1 MTTLTQELATDGQ
14 RKLLARIAA
23 DAGEKSVLEFTGLTK
38 DGAEVAKGNPEFA
51 KRIREATAAALLD
64 LAVTDKYK
72 NEEVKPRWPYPAT
85 YKRNTIEQQIDI
97 LRSAANFPFI
107 NPDPAIKYYR
117 EVYGSL
123 AQPEWVEGPFII
135 MPTSTFK
142 KHCFPDA
149 DGAEL
154 LCNAVNLGI
163 EKLGASRPF
172 YNWRAGE
179 ITPDRFRRK
188 ARYVPMYEQLY
199 ATQPNSDLIVVGGQ
213 YGKFHGGQSMR
224 RALERMQGQV
234 SELPAGALEGVVMA
248 LANPTRYSKWE
259 ELDTDLPADEFRP
272 DDEAEFSR
280 SPFLHFRGG
289 RLGFGLL
296 DVDKPNG
303 IYGSVSL
310 SVPQA

>member
-142 KHCFPDA
+142 RHCFPDA

-154 LCNAVNLGI
+154 LCSAVNLGI
-163 EKLGASRPF
+163 EAVLQLACGRNHAGSFPAQGPLCPDVRAALRDPAEQRSDRRGRPVRQVPRRPVDASCAGADAGPSERASR
-172 YNWRAGE
+172 RC
-179 ITPDRFRRK
+179 
-188 ARYVPMYEQLY
+188 ARGCRHGARE
-199 ATQPNSDLIVVGGQ
+199 SDPVLEVG
-213 YGKFHGGQSMR
+213 R
-224 RALERMQGQV
+224 
-234 SELPAGALEGVVMA
+234 
-248 LANPTRYSKWE
+248 TR
-259 ELDTDLPADEFRP
+259 
-272 DDEAEFSR
+272 
-280 SPFLHFRGG
+280 H
-289 RLGFGLL
+289 
-296 DVDKPNG
+296 
-303 IYGSVSL
+303 
-310 SVPQA
+310 